1 MLSFSNSTRC
11 SQACKLYGVTD
22 EETPAPVDDGDTGP
36 EGLWLG
42 IALLVVVFMG
52 LVIAMAVIQTQAQ

>member
-1 MLSFSNSTRC
+1 M
-11 SQACKLYGVTD
+11 TD
-22 EETPAPVDDGDTGP
+22 EETSAPVNDPKTGP